1 MKNINLLLILFA
13 SSSCFAQ
20 QNDTCESYT
29 KQAINN
35 FYNNNILNNKA
46 KTDTLYFH
54 HFFDVVTKEKM
65 QKFVKWARENGYETI
80 QKTFEVTIGIGET
93 ETRHMVVIEKIL
105 NKKDLAYLTEE
116 INKVSAKRK
125 EMGIDK
131 CNGTGMGAGQSFV
144 ASHKK

>member
-35 FYNNNILNNKA
+35 FYNNNILNSKV

-54 HFFDVVTKEKM
+54 QFFDVVTKEKM

-80 QKTFEVTIGIGET
+80 QKTFEVTIGTRAT
-93 ETRHMVVIEKIL
+93 ETSHMIIIEKIL
-105 NKKDLAYLTEE
+105 DDAAEYKHVVLGLIFLKYISDAFEVAT
-116 INKVSAKRK
+116 
-125 EMGIDK
+125 
-131 CNGTGMGAGQSFV
+131 CNIVGFGSQFHSV
-144 ASHKK
+144 